1 MKFYDA
7 AANSVIEEVKTSSE
21 SGLTAAEASERLSQ
35 NGKNELDQG
44 KKKSIFVK
52 FLEQFKDAMIIVLL
66 CAAIISSIIS
76 IVENQYYDLIDA
88 GLILLIVIV
97 NAIIGVT
104 QEAKAEAALD
114 ALKNM
119 NKPFCKVIRDGEM
132 IKIKSEEL
140 VVGDLVVLEAGD
152 IVPADMRLIE
162 AMSLKVEESA
172 LTGES
177 VPSEKDAEIVCD
189 ADAPLGDRKNMVY
202 SSGVVSYGR
211 GKGVVVATGMGTEV
225 GKIAKMLG
233 EHDDQQTPLQVQLAK
248 TAKVLSIIIL
258 AIAAIIFVAKICM
271 SIGGE
276 TPMADTII
284 GSFMT
289 AVAIAVAAIPEGLPA
304 VVTIVLAIGVQRMSE
319 KRAIIRNLP
328 AVETLGCCEVICSDK
343 TGTLT
348 LNQMTVKDLYTT
360 SAKSYEV
367 DNENKKDDYSVD
379 MLIKGMTLCNDTI
392 VSDGKLHGDPT
403 ETALVAY
410 ARLIGYDSEDMI
422 KSNPRIDEIPFDS
435 KRKLMSTVHQTS
447 DGKIAFIK
455 GAPDILIERCTE
467 ILDGDKIRKI
477 TADDVKNI
485 KAANSKMAHKALRVL
500 AVALKKSE
508 LSAEKLESNMVFVGL
523 VGMIDPPR
531 PEVKEAVKVC
541 KRAGMRPIMITGD
554 HIDTAS
560 AIAEQIGIL
569 RKGDWVITGA
579 ELDKLSDEEFHKNLH
594 KYRVFARVSPENKV
608 RIVKAFKSFKKI
620 CAMTGDGVNDAPSI
634 KAADIG
640 IGMGI
645 TGTDV
650 SKGAADMVL
659 ADDNFATIIAAVEEG
674 RKVYSNITKAIQFL
688 LSANIAEVLCLF
700 IATVFLS
707 IGVKGGVEFLS
718 PVMILWVN
726 LVTDSLPALA
736 LGMEPAEKDI
746 MNYPPRKTGKSMFS
760 GKIGRDILI
769 QGVVQTGLVMLA
781 YCIGSYVMEGAH
793 QALDHKEGM
802 TMAFITLSF
811 IQLFHAYN
819 MRSQTHT
826 IFNKKLLKNKMMN
839 ISFIVGVIL
848 MVLAVNLDTWIPGEI
863 EIFGTTQINAVDWV
877 ICIACAFS
885 IIPAVEIQKLIENAI
900 KKSKAKKANDAELSE
915 EEILVKLD
923 SDFDNAMIEYLN
935 SKGGKVEYEEDAEK
949 VEEPTKNDTK
959 NEK

>member
-1 MKFYDA
+1 MKFYDVV
-7 AANSVIEEVKTSSE
+7 ANSVIEEVKTSAE

-76 IVENQYYDLIDA
+76 IVEKQYYDLIDA

-152 IVPADMRLIE
+152 IVPADIRLIE

-258 AIAAIIFVAKICM
+258 AIAAIIFVAKLCM

-276 TPMADTII
+276 TPIADTII

-410 ARLIGYDSEDMI
+410 ARLIGYDSEDII

-455 GAPDILIERCTE
+455 GAPDILIEKCTE

-485 KAANSKMAHKALRVL
+485 KAANSGMAHKALRVL

-508 LSAEKLESNMVFVGL
+508 LEADKLESNMVFVGL

-634 KAADIG
+634 KTADIG

-707 IGVKGGVEFLS
+707 IGVKGGVEFLT

-769 QGVVQTGLVMLA
+769 QGMIQTGLVMLA

-826 IFNKKLLKNKMMN
+826 IFNKKLFKNKMMN
-839 ISFIVGVIL
+839 ISFIVGAIL
-848 MVLAVNLDTWIPGEI
+848 MVLAVNLDSWIPGEI

-877 ICIACAFS
+877 ICIACAFA
-885 IIPAVEIQKLIENAI
+885 IVPAIEIQKLIENAI
-900 KKSKAKKANDAELSE
+900 KKSKAKKANVAELSE

-923 SDFDNAMIEYLN
+923 NDFDNAMIEYLE
-935 SKGGKVEYEEDAEK
+935 SKGGKVEYEEEAEK
-949 VEEPTKNDTK
+949 VEEPTNDETK